1 MTLEPGMLLGKGRVV
16 DHHVHRALAA
26 DGAGP
31 VERVAAAVVLA
42 ADAAQQHAQVVAV
55 LAARRRRL
63 RDRLGFATQQH
74 LHAIGVDR
82 VTGAQQRHAPHRAAV
97 DVDAAAAAG
106 HLQPDPAL
114 VGAEPGQQQRADA
127 VVAQADL
134 PARVADDALH
144 PRR

>member
-1 MTLEPGMLLGKGRVV
+1 MALEPRLPLGKGRVV
-16 DHHVHRALAA
+16 DHHVGAA
-26 DGAGP
+26 VAAKGARP
-31 VERVAAAVVLA
+31 VERVAAAVVA
-42 ADAAQQHAQVVAV
+42 ATDAAQQHAQVVAV
-55 LAARRRRL
+55 VAARGRRL
-63 RDRLGFATQQH
+63 GDGFALATQQH

-82 VTGAQQRHAPHRAAV
+82 IPGAQQCHAPHRAAI

-114 VGAEPGQQQRADA
+114 VGAEAGQQQRADA

-134 PARVADDALH
+134 PAGIADDALH